1 MVCCSVLATCRDRT
15 RLDWVLAAGIDLITL
30 AWVGLLLAW
39 VL

>member
-1 MVCCSVLATCRDRT
+1 MIACTLLATCRDRT
-15 RLDWVLAAGIDLITL
+15 RLDWCLAAAIDLTAL